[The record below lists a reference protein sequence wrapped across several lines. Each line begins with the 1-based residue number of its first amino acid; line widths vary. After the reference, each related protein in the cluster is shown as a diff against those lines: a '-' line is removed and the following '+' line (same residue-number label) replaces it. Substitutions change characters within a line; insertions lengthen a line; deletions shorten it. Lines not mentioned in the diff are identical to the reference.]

1 MASTSKKAS
10 MLPGRSALAGKPA
23 TRHPNPK
30 FNPGDTNSNA
40 SKPCDGKP
48 GLVFFELVHLGKLN
62 LRVSKSASTQVKS
75 VVGCAF
81 PTAANRF
88 SSAGE
93 RHVVWLGPDE
103 FLIICE
109 ADKDAELAGTLES
122 ALQTQHCAVTNIT
135 DALAAF
141 HLKGTAVRQVLA
153 KGCAIDLHS
162 GSFTSGDAAQTLLSH
177 AAVTMLAVADNE
189 LIVIC
194 RTSFAPYLHDWL
206 LDAALE
212 YGVKFTK

>member
-23 TRHPNPK
+23 TRHPNPNGT
-30 FNPGDTNSNA
+30 NPHTNSPG
-40 SKPCDGKP
+40 SGKP
-48 GLVFFELVHLGKLN
+48 GLVFSEMVHLGKLN
-62 LRVSKSASTQVKS
+62 LRTSKSASTQVKS
-75 VVGCAF
+75 VIGCAF
-81 PTAANRF
+81 PTATNRF

-109 ADKDAELAGTLES
+109 ADKDAELASTLES
-122 ALQTQHCAVTNIT
+122 TLNTQHCAVTNIT

-141 HLKGTAVRQVLA
+141 HLKGAAVRQVLA
-153 KGCAIDLHS
+153 KGCAIDLHP
-162 GSFTSGDAAQTLLSH
+162 GSFASGDAAQTLLSH
-177 AAVTMLAVADNE
+177 AAVTMLALSDNE

-194 RTSFAPYLHDWL
+194 RTSFAPYMHDWL

>member
-23 TRHPNPK
+23 TRHPNPNSD
-30 FNPGDTNSNA
+30 NPGDSE
-40 SKPCDGKP
+40 P
-48 GLVFFELVHLGKLN
+48 GLVFSEMVHLGKLN

-93 RHVVWLGPDE
+93 HHVVWLGPDE

-162 GSFTSGDAAQTLLSH
+162 GNFTSGDAAQTLLSH
-177 AAVTMLAVADNE
+177 AAVTMLAVTENE
-189 LIVIC
+189 MIVIC

>member
-23 TRHPNPK
+23 TRHANPNGA
-30 FNPGDTNSNA
+30 NPDS
-40 SKPCDGKP
+40 SKPS
-48 GLVFFELVHLGKLN
+48 LVFSEMVHLGKLN
-62 LRVSKSASTQVKS
+62 LRATKSASTQVKS
-75 VVGCAF
+75 AIGCAF

-109 ADKDAELAGTLES
+109 ADKDAELASTLES
-122 ALQTQHCAVTNIT
+122 TLNTQHCAVTNIT

-141 HLKGTAVRQVLA
+141 HLKGAAVRKVLA
-153 KGCAIDLHS
+153 KGCAIDLHP

>member
-23 TRHPNPK
+23 TRHPNPNGT
-30 FNPGDTNSNA
+30 NPHANSPG
-40 SKPCDGKP
+40 SGKP
-48 GLVFFELVHLGKLN
+48 GLVFSEMVHLGKLN
-62 LRVSKSASTQVKS
+62 LRASKSASSQVKS
-75 VVGCAF
+75 VIGCAF
-81 PTAANRF
+81 PTATNRF

-109 ADKDAELAGTLES
+109 AGKDAELASTLES
-122 ALQTQHCAVTNIT
+122 TLNTQHCAVTNIT

-141 HLKGTAVRQVLA
+141 HLKGAAVRQVLA
-153 KGCAIDLHS
+153 KGCAIDLHP
-162 GSFTSGDAAQTLLSH
+162 GSFASSDAAQTLLSH
-177 AAVTMLAVADNE
+177 AAVTMLALSDNE

-194 RTSFAPYLHDWL
+194 RTSFAPYMHDWL

>member
-10 MLPGRSALAGKPA
+10 MLPGRNALAGKPA
-23 TRHPNPK
+23 TRHANP
-30 FNPGDTNSNA
+30 DA
-40 SKPCDGKP
+40 SKPGDGKPGDSKP
-48 GLVFFELVHLGKLN
+48 GLVFSEMVHLGKLN
-62 LRVSKSASTQVKS
+62 LRASKSASTQVKS

-109 ADKDAELAGTLES
+109 ADKDAELASTLES
-122 ALQTQHCAVTNIT
+122 ALKTQHCAVTNIT

-141 HLKGTAVRQVLA
+141 HLKALRYDRFWQKAVR
-153 KGCAIDLHS
+153 
-162 GSFTSGDAAQTLLSH
+162 
-177 AAVTMLAVADNE
+177 
-189 LIVIC
+189 LICI
-194 RTSFAPYLHDWL
+194 P
-206 LDAALE
+206 AALPPAMRHKPC
-212 YGVKFTK
+212 YRMPR

>member
-23 TRHPNPK
+23 TRHPNPT
-30 FNPGDTNSNA
+30 FNPGGANPDA
-40 SKPCDGKP
+40 SKPGDGKP
-48 GLVFFELVHLGKLN
+48 GLVFSEMVHLGKLN
-62 LRVSKSASTQVKS
+62 LRASKSASTQVKS
-75 VVGCAF
+75 VIGCAF

-109 ADKDAELAGTLES
+109 ADKDAELTSTLES
-122 ALQTQHCAVTNIT
+122 ALKTQHCAVTNIT

-141 HLKGTAVRQVLA
+141 HIKGTAVRQVLA
-153 KGCAIDLHS
+153 KGCAIDLHP

-177 AAVTMLAVADNE
+177 AAVTMLAVAENE

-194 RTSFAPYLHDWL
+194 RTSFAPYLHGWL
-206 LDAALE
+206 LGAAVE
-212 YGVKFTK
+212 YGVKCTK

>member
-1 MASTSKKAS
+1 MASISKKAS

-23 TRHPNPK
+23 TRHANPNGT
-30 FNPGDTNSNA
+30 NPS
-40 SKPCDGKP
+40 
-48 GLVFFELVHLGKLN
+48 LVFSEMVHLGKLN
-62 LRVSKSASTQVKS
+62 LRASKSTSAQVKS

-93 RHVVWLGPDE
+93 RHVIWLGPDE

-109 ADKDAELAGTLES
+109 AGKDAELAS
-122 ALQTQHCAVTNIT
+122 ALENALETQHCAVTNIT

-141 HLKGTAVRQVLA
+141 HLKGTAIRQVLA
-153 KGCAIDLHS
+153 KGCAIDLHP

-177 AAVTMLAVADNE
+177 ATVTMLAVAENE

-194 RTSFAPYLHDWL
+194 RTSFAPYVHDWL

>member
-1 MASTSKKAS
+1 MATTSKKAS

-23 TRHPNPK
+23 THHANPDGT
-30 FNPGDTNSNA
+30 NPCG
-40 SKPCDGKP
+40 GRP
-48 GLVFFELVHLGKLN
+48 GLVFSEMVHLGKLN
-62 LRVSKSASTQVKS
+62 LRASKSASTQVKS
-75 VVGCAF
+75 VIGCAF

-109 ADKDAELAGTLES
+109 ADKDAELASTLES
-122 ALQTQHCAVTNIT
+122 TLNTQHCAVTNIT

-141 HLKGTAVRQVLA
+141 HLKGAAVRQVLA
-153 KGCAIDLHS
+153 KGCAIDLHP
-162 GSFTSGDAAQTLLSH
+162 GSFASGDAAQTLLSH
-177 AAVTMLAVADNE
+177 AAVTMLALSDNE

-194 RTSFAPYLHDWL
+194 RTSFAPYMHDWL

>member
-23 TRHPNPK
+23 TRHANP
-30 FNPGDTNSNA
+30 DA
-40 SKPCDGKP
+40 SKPGDGKPGAIKP
-48 GLVFFELVHLGKLN
+48 GLVFSEMVHLGKLN
-62 LRVSKSASTQVKS
+62 LRASKSASTQVKS
-75 VVGCAF
+75 VIGCAF

-109 ADKDAELAGTLES
+109 ADKDAELASTLES
-122 ALQTQHCAVTNIT
+122 ALKTQHCAVTNIT

-141 HLKGTAVRQVLA
+141 HLNGTAVRQVLA
-153 KGCAIDLHS
+153 KGCAIDLHP

>member
-1 MASTSKKAS
+1 MASTSRKACL
-10 MLPGRSALAGKPA
+10 LPGRSALAGKPA
-23 TRHPNPK
+23 TRHANPNGA
-30 FNPGDTNSNA
+30 NPNS
-40 SKPCDGKP
+40 SKP
-48 GLVFFELVHLGKLN
+48 GLVFSEIVHLGKLN
-62 LRVSKSASTQVKS
+62 LRASKSASTQVKS
-75 VVGCAF
+75 VIGCAF

-109 ADKDAELAGTLES
+109 ADKDAELASTLES
-122 ALQTQHCAVTNIT
+122 TLNTQHCAVTNIT

-141 HLKGTAVRQVLA
+141 HLKGAAVRQVLA
-153 KGCAIDLHS
+153 KGCAIDLHPS
-162 GSFTSGDAAQTLLSH
+162 SFASGDAAQTLLSH

-212 YGVKFTK
+212 YGVKFTT

>member
-10 MLPGRSALAGKPA
+10 MLPGRGALAGKPA
-23 TRHPNPK
+23 TRHANPD
-30 FNPGDTNSNA
+30 G
-40 SKPCDGKP
+40 GKP
-48 GLVFFELVHLGKLN
+48 GLVFSEMVHLGKLN
-62 LRVSKSASTQVKS
+62 LRSSKSASTQVKS

-109 ADKDAELAGTLES
+109 AGKDAELTSALES
-122 ALQTQHCAVTNIT
+122 ALKTQHCAVTNIT

-141 HLKGTAVRQVLA
+141 HLKGTALRQALA

-162 GSFTSGDAAQTLLSH
+162 SSFTCLLY
-177 AAVTMLAVADNE
+177 
-189 LIVIC
+189 
-194 RTSFAPYLHDWL
+194 TSPSPRDR
-206 LDAALE
+206 
-212 YGVKFTK
+212 G